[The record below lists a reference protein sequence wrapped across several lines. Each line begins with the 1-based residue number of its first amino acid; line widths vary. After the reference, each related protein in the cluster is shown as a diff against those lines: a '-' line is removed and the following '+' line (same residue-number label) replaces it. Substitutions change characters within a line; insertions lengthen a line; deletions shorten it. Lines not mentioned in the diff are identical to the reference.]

1 MKPRGSAVIRGQTEV
16 MRYFLGLVVLL
27 LLLLPSWGCSQRERR
42 RHPDDVR
49 VQIRVERTELRG
61 WAKPDELEMTVT
73 KGLFEGTFSPQS
85 GENFIVGVAFILV
98 CATVEMTIERSL
110 SAMRGTTLT
119 LSVPEY
125 PRYRQRLVWG
135 DNRVYLPAELAGTSA
150 GVIIRAKG
158 AWRGRQ
164 SVQLHLAPQVAPP
177 VEP

>member
-1 MKPRGSAVIRGQTEV
+1 MKPRGSAVIRGQTAP
-16 MRYFLGLVVLL
+16 MRALVSMVVLV
-27 LLLLPSWGCSQRERR
+27 LLLPSVGCSARERH
-42 RHPDDVR
+42 RHRDDLR
-49 VQIRVERTELRG
+49 VQIRVERTDLRT
-61 WAKPDELEMTVT
+61 WAEPDDLEMTVT
-73 KGLFEGTFSPQS
+73 NTLFEGTFSPHS
-85 GENFIVGVAFILV
+85 GEDFVASIAFILV

-164 SVQLHLAPQVAPP
+164 SVQLDLAPQVAPP